1 MASVQPLILRG
12 RWLILALSLCFIVLS
27 SIGLGQLYFRGD
39 YRIFFAKD
47 NPQLQ
52 AFEQMQLEFNKSDNI
67 LIGIAPRSGDVFQP
81 EMLQLIREY
90 TEAAWQT
97 PYSIRVDS
105 LSNFQHTTAEADDL
119 VVADLVP
126 NSQLSAAE
134 RLIIRDIAIAEPA
147 LVNRLVAADGKVT
160 AINITVQLPEPT
172 QQQQV
177 TEIWSFVSDLSAQF
191 AARYP
196 NVEFHHTGIIALN
209 YAFASEAEQDV
220 RALVPIMLAAIMLM
234 LAVLLRSIAGALATL
249 LIIVVTVTSTL
260 GIAGWLGL
268 FMSTATVN
276 VPTILMT
283 LAVADSVHLLAS
295 MQFALAAGKT
305 KSQAIQYSLQRNWQ
319 PVVITSVTTAIGFLT
334 LNFSE
339 VPILRDL
346 GNLTAL
352 GVMLACVFSLT
363 LLPVLMQFLPLR
375 AATIQQSSG
384 TMARLSEW
392 VIQRQ
397 RLLLWGFVLVT
408 LLCTALLPLNRVNDE
423 PNKYFASNTSFR
435 QANDFMEQNLSGFT
449 SIDFALNGGV
459 AGAVN
464 QPELLQALES
474 FSNWLA
480 EQPEVMHV
488 NTLSDVLKRLNKNM
502 HQDDPAFYRLPETA
516 AEAAQY
522 LLLYEMSLPFG
533 LDLNNQLNIDK
544 SATRLTATLYNL
556 GSKELIALEQ
566 RALDYFTANWPQYQL
581 SAASAALMFAY
592 IGERNMAS
600 MLTTLPL
607 ALLLISILL
616 VVSLR
621 SWRLGLISI
630 IPNLVPALI
639 GFGLWG
645 LLVGEINLA
654 LSVVASMSLGIIVD
668 DTVHF
673 LSKYRHAREEGR
685 DSEQAVR
692 YAFHSVGRALCI
704 TTLVLVAGFAVL
716 MFSGFRLN
724 SDMGLLTS
732 GIILIALLVDLLFL
746 PACLLK
752 LDKTGRTAD
761 VSPATTKHS

>member
-1 MASVQPLILRG
+1 
-12 RWLILALSLCFIVLS
+12 
-27 SIGLGQLYFRGD
+27 
-39 YRIFFAKD
+39 
-47 NPQLQ
+47 
-52 AFEQMQLEFNKSDNI
+52 
-67 LIGIAPRSGDVFQP
+67 
-81 EMLQLIREY
+81 
-90 TEAAWQT
+90 
-97 PYSIRVDS
+97 
-105 LSNFQHTTAEADDL
+105 
-119 VVADLVP
+119 
-126 NSQLSAAE
+126 
-134 RLIIRDIAIAEPA
+134 
-147 LVNRLVAADGKVT
+147 
-160 AINITVQLPEPT
+160 
-172 QQQQV
+172 
-177 TEIWSFVSDLSAQF
+177 
-191 AARYP
+191 
-196 NVEFHHTGIIALN
+196 
-209 YAFASEAEQDV
+209 
-220 RALVPIMLAAIMLM
+220 MLM

-375 AATIQQSSG
+375 AATIQQNSG

-397 RLLLWGFVLVT
+397 RRLLWGFVLVT

-516 AEAAQY
+516 AEAA
-522 LLLYEMSLPFG
+522 
-533 LDLNNQLNIDK
+533 
-544 SATRLTATLYNL
+544 
-556 GSKELIALEQ
+556 
-566 RALDYFTANWPQYQL
+566 
-581 SAASAALMFAY
+581 
-592 IGERNMAS
+592 
-600 MLTTLPL
+600 
-607 ALLLISILL
+607 
-616 VVSLR
+616 
-621 SWRLGLISI
+621 
-630 IPNLVPALI
+630 
-639 GFGLWG
+639 
-645 LLVGEINLA
+645 
-654 LSVVASMSLGIIVD
+654 
-668 DTVHF
+668 
-673 LSKYRHAREEGR
+673 
-685 DSEQAVR
+685 
-692 YAFHSVGRALCI
+692 
-704 TTLVLVAGFAVL
+704 
-716 MFSGFRLN
+716 
-724 SDMGLLTS
+724 
-732 GIILIALLVDLLFL
+732 
-746 PACLLK
+746 
-752 LDKTGRTAD
+752 
-761 VSPATTKHS
+761 

>member
-39 YRIFFAKD
+39 YRIFFTKD

-295 MQFALAAGKT
+295 MQFALADGKT

-566 RALDYFTANWPQYQL
+566 RALAYFTANWPQYQL

-630 IPNLVPALI
+630 IPNLIPALI

>member
-39 YRIFFAKD
+39 YRIFFTKD

-105 LSNFQHTTAEADDL
+105 LSNFQRTTAEADDL

-196 NVEFHHTGIIALN
+196 NVDFHHTGIIALN

-295 MQFALAAGKT
+295 MQFALADGKT

-449 SIDFALNGGV
+449 SIDFAFNGGV

>member
-134 RLIIRDIAIAEPA
+134 RLVIRDIAIAEPA
-147 LVNRLVAADGKVT
+147 LVNRLVAANGKVT

-397 RLLLWGFVLVT
+397 RLLLWGFVLVA

-449 SIDFALNGGV
+449 SIDFAFHGGV

-566 RALDYFTANWPQYQL
+566 RALAYFIANWPQYQL

-607 ALLLISILL
+607 ALLLISALL
-616 VVSLR
+616 LVSLR

-704 TTLVLVAGFAVL
+704 TTLVLVAGFSVL

-732 GIILIALLVDLLFL
+732 GIILIALLVDLFFL

-752 LDKTGRTAD
+752 LDNSGRTAD

>member
-1 MASVQPLILRG
+1 MASAQPLILRG
-12 RWLILALSLCFIVLS
+12 RWLILTLSLCFIAVS

-67 LIGIAPRSGDVFQP
+67 LIGLAPRSGDVFQP

-119 VVADLVP
+119 VVADLVSDTP
-126 NSQLSAAE
+126 LSTAE
-134 RLIIRDIAIAEPA
+134 RLAIHDIAIAEPA
-147 LVNRLVAADGKVT
+147 LVNRLVAADGQVT

-196 NVEFHHTGIIALN
+196 DVEFHHTGIIALN

-234 LAVLLRSIAGALATL
+234 LAVLLRSVAGALATL

-295 MQFALAAGKT
+295 MQFALADGKT

-375 AATIQQSSG
+375 AAKIQQSSG

-397 RLLLWGFVLVT
+397 RPVLWGCVLVT

-474 FSNWLA
+474 FSSWLA

-566 RALDYFTANWPQYQL
+566 RALAYFAANWPQYQL

-607 ALLLISILL
+607 ALVLISILL

-752 LDKTGRTAD
+752 LDKSGRTAD
-761 VSPATTKHS
+761 VSPATTKQS

>member
-134 RLIIRDIAIAEPA
+134 RLVIRDIAIAEPA
-147 LVNRLVAADGKVT
+147 LVNRLVAANGKVT

-295 MQFALAAGKT
+295 MQFALADGKT

-423 PNKYFASNTSFR
+423 PNKYFASSTSFR

-464 QPELLQALES
+464 QPELLQALER

-488 NTLSDVLKRLNKNM
+488 NTLGDVLKRLNKNM

-566 RALDYFTANWPQYQL
+566 RALAYFAANWPDYQL
-581 SAASAALMFAY
+581 TAASAALMFAY

-607 ALLLISILL
+607 ALLLISALL
-616 VVSLR
+616 LVSLR

-630 IPNLVPALI
+630 IPNLVPAVI

-704 TTLVLVAGFAVL
+704 TTLVLVAGFSVL

-732 GIILIALLVDLLFL
+732 GIILIALLVDLFFL

-752 LDKTGRTAD
+752 LDKSGRTAD
-761 VSPATTKHS
+761 VSPATTKSI

>member
-196 NVEFHHTGIIALN
+196 NVDFHHTGIIALN

-295 MQFALAAGKT
+295 MQFALADGKT

-375 AATIQQSSG
+375 AATIQQNSG

-397 RLLLWGFVLVT
+397 RRLLWGFVLVT

-566 RALDYFTANWPQYQL
+566 RALAYFTANWPQYQL

-630 IPNLVPALI
+630 IPNLIPALI

-685 DSEQAVR
+685 DSEKAVR